1 MGEEALVIS
10 LYGKDMRKYFFNRR
24 QNRTIKACDAVT
36 ISIEKG
42 QTVGLV
48 GESGCGKTTVGRL
61 LLRLIKPDSGEV
73 FFDGFN
79 LTKLSERDIRPLRK
93 HFQMIFQDSRAAFN
107 PRMRVIEALREAIR
121 LHTGM
126 KAREMR
132 DAVSALVAR
141 VNLSLGIMYNIVGN
155 LSGGELKRLDIARV
169 LAINPEFIIADEPLA
184 LLDLSIQS
192 QIANLLME
200 VQERENTAIMF
211 ISHDLRMVEMLSH
224 TVVVMYRGRIV
235 ERALKRDIM
244 GEPLHPYTRHLWDP
258 ASTVFFIGYP
268 ESGCIYKNSCLLYQ
282 KKGFPPVCSE
292 QNPDLIEHRAGHY
305 AACHFAGE

>member
-1 MGEEALVIS
+1 M
-10 LYGKDMRKYFFNRR
+10 YGKDLVKYFYSRR
-24 QNRTIKACDAVT
+24 QNRIIKACDCIS

-42 QTVGLV
+42 RTVGLV

-61 LLRLIKPDSGEV
+61 MLRLIEPDSGDV
-73 FFDGFN
+73 FFNGFN
-79 LTKLSERDIRPLRK
+79 LTELPEKNIRPLRR

-121 LHTGM
+121 LHTTM
-126 KAREMR
+126 KLREMK
-132 DAVSALVAR
+132 DTAMELIER
-141 VNLSLGIMYNIVGN
+141 VNLSRGILYNIVGN

-184 LLDLSIQS
+184 LLDISIQS

-200 VQERENTAIMF
+200 VQEKENTGMLF

-224 TVVVMYRGRIV
+224 IVVVMYRGRIV
-235 ERALKRDIM
+235 ERALKRDIVI
-244 GEPLHPYTRHLWDP
+244 EPLHPYTRHLWEP
-258 ASTVFFIGYP
+258 TSMVFFMDIP

-282 KKGFPPVCSE
+282 RKGFPSVCGERHPELAEVKS
-292 QNPDLIEHRAGHY
+292 GHY